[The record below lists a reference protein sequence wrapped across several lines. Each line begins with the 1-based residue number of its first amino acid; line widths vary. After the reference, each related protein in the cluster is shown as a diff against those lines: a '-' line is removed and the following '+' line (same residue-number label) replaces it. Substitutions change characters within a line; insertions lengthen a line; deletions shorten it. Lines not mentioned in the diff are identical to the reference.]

1 MHLDLLQNLCSDSWF
16 LSCTTLLLLPLC
28 RGLLLSF
35 NNCSWCFWRISPV
48 RYFHFYSFL
57 VLQHIFCPFHPSF
70 NCKCNAC
77 SITKSLIWNYI
88 MISGTKQIAMETH
101 LKYLFSKTMKFK
113 ISLKQKFSFCFSPP
127 IKDHNHRMLLQV

>member
-16 LSCTTLLLLPLC
+16 LSCTTLTPTSVQRFVLILQQLFLVLLENFSSLIF
-28 RGLLLSF
+28 SF
-35 NNCSWCFWRISPV
+35 F
-48 RYFHFYSFL
+48 SFL

-88 MISGTKQIAMETH
+88 MMLGTKQIAMETH
-101 LKYLFSKTMKFK
+101 LKYLFSKTVKFK
-113 ISLKQKFSFCFSPP
+113 ICLKQKFSFCFSPP